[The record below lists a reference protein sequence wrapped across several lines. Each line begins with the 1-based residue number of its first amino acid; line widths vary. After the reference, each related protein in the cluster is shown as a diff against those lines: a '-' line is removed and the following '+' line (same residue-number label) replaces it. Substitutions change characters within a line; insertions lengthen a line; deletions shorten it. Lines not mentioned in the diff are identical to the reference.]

1 MRKKITLIGAG
12 QIGGTLAHLITI
24 KELGDVVLFDVAEG
38 VAKGKALDIAQ
49 STSINGSNINL
60 IGTSSYEDIKNSDV
74 IIITAGIPRKPGMTR
89 DDLLGTNLK
98 IIKQVAEGIKKNSP
112 NAFVICITN
121 PLDVIVMALQKYS
134 GLPTNKVV
142 GMAGILDSSRF
153 KYFLSQ
159 ELKVP
164 VKNISSLV
172 LGGHG
177 NTMVPMLDHTT
188 VNGKSLK
195 KLISKEK
202 LDKIIDRTRKG
213 GGEINKLLEKG
224 SAFYA
229 PATAGVE
236 MAESYIKD
244 LKKTLPCA
252 AYLNGEYGV
261 KNLYAGVP
269 VIIGKNGIEKVWPPN
284 LLINWEMYSN
294 ILFKVDDIA
303 AISFDIGVELYDFN
317 TIKEY
322 EELAVFSGSEDQIV
336 SSLTR
341 SATKDVHYEELT
353 VHELSP
359 EKLFP
364 SYPFESIKE
373 AVLNKFVWIGR
384 VCSVAIAI
392 YSIVSFLRSICTGIV
407 DCIYLRRIGARVR
420 DLCTF
425 AISPNT
431 YFLNT
436 LPPRYENTY
445 ADIYPSEKP
454 KP

>member
-1 MRKKITLIGAG
+1 MRKKISLIGAG
-12 QIGGTLAHLITI
+12 QIGGTLAHLISI
-24 KELGDVVLFDVAEG
+24 KELADVVLFDVAEG

-49 STSINGSNINL
+49 STSVDGFNINL

-74 IIITAGIPRKPGMTR
+74 IIITAGIPRKGQMSR

-134 GLPTNKVV
+134 GLPTHKVV

-177 NTMVPMLDHTT
+177 DTMVPMPDHTT
-188 VNGKSLK
+188 VNGKLLK
-195 KLISKEK
+195 KIISKEK

-229 PATAGVE
+229 PAASGVE

-252 AYLNGEYGV
+252 TYLNGEYGV
-261 KNLYAGVP
+261 KNLYVGVP
-269 VIIGKNGIEKVWPPN
+269 VIIGKNGIEKVVEIK
-284 LLINWEMYSN
+284 LTEEEKK
-294 ILFKVDDIA
+294 LFNHSVK
-303 AISFDIGVELYDFN
+303 
-317 TIKEY
+317 
-322 EELAVFSGSEDQIV
+322 AV
-336 SSLTR
+336 
-341 SATKDVHYEELT
+341 
-353 VHELSP
+353 
-359 EKLFP
+359 EKL
-364 SYPFESIKE
+364 YE
-373 AVLNKFVWIGR
+373 AAKKID
-384 VCSVAIAI
+384 
-392 YSIVSFLRSICTGIV
+392 T
-407 DCIYLRRIGARVR
+407 
-420 DLCTF
+420 
-425 AISPNT
+425 
-431 YFLNT
+431 T
-436 LPPRYENTY
+436 L
-445 ADIYPSEKP
+445 
-454 KP
+454 

>member
-38 VAKGKALDIAQ
+38 IAKGKALDIAQ
-49 STSINGSNINL
+49 STSVDGFNINL
-60 IGTSSYEDIKNSDV
+60 MGTGSYEDIKNSDV

-89 DDLLGTNLK
+89 DDLLETNLK
-98 IIKQVAEGIKKNSP
+98 IIKQVAEGIRKNSP

-159 ELKVP
+159 ELEVP
-164 VKNISSLV
+164 VKSINTLV

-177 NTMVPMLDHTT
+177 DTMVPMPDHTT

-202 LDKIIDRTRKG
+202 LDKIIDRTKKG

-229 PATAGVE
+229 PAASGIE
-236 MAESYIKD
+236 MAESYLKD
-244 LKKTLPCA
+244 LKKILPCA

-269 VIIGKNGIEKVWPPN
+269 VLIGKKGVEKVIEVN
-284 LLINWEMYSN
+284 LSDKE
-294 ILFKVDDIA
+294 KEQ
-303 AISFDIGVELYDFN
+303 FDL
-317 TIKEY
+317 
-322 EELAVFSGSEDQIV
+322 
-336 SSLTR
+336 
-341 SATKDVHYEELT
+341 
-353 VHELSP
+353 
-359 EKLFP
+359 
-364 SYPFESIKE
+364 SIK
-373 AVLNKFVWIGR
+373 AVQNLYQAAKNIDKN
-384 VCSVAIAI
+384 
-392 YSIVSFLRSICTGIV
+392 L
-407 DCIYLRRIGARVR
+407 
-420 DLCTF
+420 
-425 AISPNT
+425 
-431 YFLNT
+431 
-436 LPPRYENTY
+436 
-445 ADIYPSEKP
+445 
-454 KP
+454 